1 MIGRLL
7 QGLRSSVKS
16 KVFVAMALCGLGGLV
31 GGSLYVI
38 NGHPTG
44 AIVSLTLFAIMVL
57 TGMSLLIR
65 MRWVQETEARRIHS
79 RFRELRETMTGIS
92 GAVQRLPQAVAVVSS
107 GTALA
112 TPANPAVPASSGETG
127 AQLEGVSAA
136 INGST
141 QVNSVPIAGRSA
153 AAVADDGRR
162 QSQILRHLAPSPMQ
176 DRGGR
181 LVCAIAGRELRKH
194 LADSFA
200 LEVLYPSTL
209 AAQVGK
215 LDCSAIIVDD
225 AAFLAGTWF
234 GADSA
239 GGTLLAN
246 EILRTLTFCKE
257 HGIPIYF
264 IRTRRDSNTYTI
276 DFEMAA
282 DFVISGRS
290 SMEDWP
296 EDYEFGLLGS
306 IASFVDKK
314 KGAPIA

>member
-1 MIGRLL
+1 
-7 QGLRSSVKS
+7 
-16 KVFVAMALCGLGGLV
+16 
-31 GGSLYVI
+31 
-38 NGHPTG
+38 
-44 AIVSLTLFAIMVL
+44 
-57 TGMSLLIR
+57 
-65 MRWVQETEARRIHS
+65 
-79 RFRELRETMTGIS
+79 
-92 GAVQRLPQAVAVVSS
+92 
-107 GTALA
+107 
-112 TPANPAVPASSGETG
+112 
-127 AQLEGVSAA
+127 
-136 INGST
+136 
-141 QVNSVPIAGRSA
+141 
-153 AAVADDGRR
+153 
-162 QSQILRHLAPSPMQ
+162 MQ